1 MPPSVM
7 DGRYPGFARGYGS
20 AGYPHPGFPY
30 SGYGPYNA
38 APTDPA
44 DPFYA
49 PAFFRGP
56 AMMPPEC
63 YPSAASEPAPEPEP
77 KARRIDGKVISAAIK
92 EEIKEEVQKLMA
104 EHNLQPGLAC
114 MIVGERKDSQSYV
127 KSKKKTAGELGFHS
141 VDVALP
147 ADVTQEVVLAEVK
160 KLNDDPAVHGILVQL
175 PLPDHIDE
183 EIILA
188 AISLEKDADGFSPV
202 NMGRLCMKGKLKPT
216 AVPCTPKGCIEM
228 LDRMGVEIEGKK
240 AVVLGRSNI
249 VGIPVAH
256 LLLHRNATVT
266 ICHSRTKD
274 LPSVVR
280 EADILVAAV
289 GRAEMVRGDWIKPGA
304 VVIDVGI
311 NSKDDPS
318 KKAGYRLVGDCNMKE
333 MFQVASMA
341 TPVPGGVGPMTIAM
355 LMKNTV
361 ELAKASKGIA

>member
-1 MPPSVM
+1 
-7 DGRYPGFARGYGS
+7 
-20 AGYPHPGFPY
+20 
-30 SGYGPYNA
+30 
-38 APTDPA
+38 
-44 DPFYA
+44 
-49 PAFFRGP
+49 
-56 AMMPPEC
+56 MMPPEC

-188 AISLEKDADGFSPV
+188 AISLSKDADGFSPV

-318 KKAGYRLVGDCNMKE
+318 KKAG
-333 MFQVASMA
+333 
-341 TPVPGGVGPMTIAM
+341 
-355 LMKNTV
+355 
-361 ELAKASKGIA
+361 